1 MANLNSFTH
10 PATFRRIQPQ
20 SLRAWLQ
27 PWSEYLTG
35 RGFTMPGTHLTPDPS
50 PQSGEGNRS
59 ADTFSASDGRRAFPA
74 PASEGGSVVEI
85 DYDRLAA
92 IFMEPDAAMPRP
104 LMHSAS
110 IIHEMSNED
119 AMQFL
124 IERARME
131 RVTLEVGDD
140 PDAADVAV
148 QLWLQDSD
156 LLEELHNMHQLDRP
170 RSFVLFTTDRHPVP
184 AFHEPSDVTM
194 TELEAGLGEWNFKA
208 KRGRHVRVWMYRRA
222 HEYWFLLRHGLS
234 SRRQE
239 VISATGSET
248 LILRPGEYDV
258 VVYNSTSGVLR
269 IHGCN
274 PTEVEM
280 LRRMFGEHLFNDPE
294 FFPGSARFTLA
305 PLVTEG
311 RACLVCT
318 DVPELAN
325 VTCVAVQ
332 FFKGGKKWL
341 RHTFEAPDI
350 FDAIDDGDFSLPSA
364 DRIVRATFL
373 IRFKDSR
380 KQRTMSI
387 AGSNRLKVVRD
398 GDTVLLERWLAA
410 RGFVMETVHDEV
422 EEGTLAGA

>member
-20 SLRAWLQ
+20 YLRAWLL
-27 PWSEYLTG
+27 PWSEYLAG
-35 RGFTMPGTHLTPDPS
+35 RGFTLPEAHPDVEPTTPHMVSSPQPS
-50 PQSGEGNRS
+50 PGLRPPS
-59 ADTFSASDGRRAFPA
+59 PA
-74 PASEGGSVVEI
+74 PASEGQSVVGI
-85 DYDRLAA
+85 DYERLAA
-92 IFMEPDAAMPRP
+92 IFMEPDPAMPRP
-104 LMHSAS
+104 MMHSAS
-110 IIHEMSNED
+110 MIHEMANED
-119 AMQFL
+119 AMRFL

-131 RVTLEVGDD
+131 RVQLDVGDD

-148 QLWLQDSD
+148 QLWLQDPD

-170 RSFVLFTTDRHPVP
+170 RSFVHFTTDRHPVP
-184 AFHEPSDVTM
+184 AFHEPSDVKM
-194 TELEAGLGEWNFKA
+194 TELEAALGEWNFKA
-208 KRGRHVRVWMYRRA
+208 KRGRHVRVWMYRRPD
-222 HEYWFLLRHGLS
+222 EYWFLVRHGLS

-239 VISATGSET
+239 VISPTGSET

-258 VVYNSTSGVLR
+258 VVYNSARGELR

-280 LRRMFGEHLFNDPE
+280 LRSTFAEHLFDDPE
-294 FFPGSARFTLA
+294 FFPGGAKFTLA
-305 PLVTEG
+305 PLVANG

-341 RHTFEAPDI
+341 RHTFEAPDV
-350 FDAIDDGDFSLPSA
+350 FDAIDDGDFSFPA
-364 DRIVRATFL
+364 PDMIVRATFL

-380 KQRTMSI
+380 KQRTVTI

-410 RGFVMETVHDEV
+410 RGFVMEPVRDEV
-422 EEGTLAGA
+422 ETGTLAGA